1 VFTSSD
7 PSLFRLQKPIS
18 PCFNSRGLVSH
29 VVADDDKDY
38 VVRRYALDEMTA
50 VEFRRVRVRYLRLRI
65 IDGSQLSD
73 SDVL

>member
-50 VEFRRVRVRYLRLRI
+50 VEFRRVRVRSRI
-65 IDGSQLSD
+65 IDGITRFAA
-73 SDVL
+73 VRF